1 MSDCVPLKQGALLS
15 LGATAVAALARFWNL
30 SHLGLTHFDEGSY
43 VMAAR
48 WLATLGEE
56 GWIYQAGHSPGLFPT
71 VVGIFFWLFGISDS
85 SAIAASAVS
94 GSLTVGLFCFLGSY
108 WFGAR
113 VGVVSALLLA
123 TCEYH
128 VIYSRL
134 ALTDTTFTLFF
145 WAALASLFHATQVG
159 NRGWFLLGGALT
171 GLCWNTKYHGF
182 FPLLVVAL
190 WLLIIWGLRFSRPR
204 SQRGWSQPFRPA
216 DLLFATAAALLL
228 YLPWLLFVEFTVGY
242 RSILE
247 GQLSHSLNLGSLIL
261 TTPQTLWFYLSSW
274 VSLPILLLALI
285 GLLLALSARDK
296 TLLFVATACGLLATT
311 TLFYLSFPRLILPVI
326 PGICLLS
333 GYALVSI
340 CRRVSRSGATAL
352 LSFGIAI
359 VLIWNLLQIQ
369 PVVSLDTDAYRR
381 AAAYLKEFREPLI
394 TQLKKNYY
402 FYEQSQSLEIR
413 WQNLDELDALIGRSG
428 SVVVAVD
435 PIIHKLAEG
444 HSWIEKYRSRLR
456 PLRSF
461 EVSMY
466 EPLYYQG
473 FDPNIGFENL
483 PRSIAPPVPGDT
495 RIEIYRLSK

>member
-1 MSDCVPLKQGALLS
+1 M
-15 LGATAVAALARFWNL
+15 
-30 SHLGLTHFDEGSY
+30 
-43 VMAAR
+43 
-48 WLATLGEE
+48 
-56 GWIYQAGHSPGLFPT
+56 
-71 VVGIFFWLFGISDS
+71 
-85 SAIAASAVS
+85 
-94 GSLTVGLFCFLGSY
+94 
-108 WFGAR
+108 
-113 VGVVSALLLA
+113 
-123 TCEYH
+123 
-128 VIYSRL
+128 
-134 ALTDTTFTLFF
+134 
-145 WAALASLFHATQVG
+145 
-159 NRGWFLLGGALT
+159 
-171 GLCWNTKYHGF
+171 
-182 FPLLVVAL
+182 
-190 WLLIIWGLRFSRPR
+190 
-204 SQRGWSQPFRPA
+204 
-216 DLLFATAAALLL
+216 
-228 YLPWLLFVEFTVGY
+228 GY

-261 TTPQTLWFYLSSW
+261 TTPRTLWFYLSSW
-274 VSLPILLLALI
+274 VSQPILLLALI

-311 TLFYLSFPRLILPVI
+311 TLFYLSFARLILPVI

-359 VLIWNLLQIQ
+359 VLIWKLLQIQ

-461 EVSMY
+461 ED
-466 EPLYYQG
+466 
-473 FDPNIGFENL
+473 F
-483 PRSIAPPVPGDT
+483 RSRIVEILLLSSSLLGTGSHVADTSSRSRLCRTWLRHTGSSLVRGTVGCSCFPVLLTPHC
-495 RIEIYRLSK
+495 LLFN